1 MGCAQERGL
10 ERVLRGG
17 TIAESVAERHRRSR
31 RLHERRVVL
40 RHCGHHRVSG
50 LRRLHVFRR
59 LARRVPHGALDRRRA
74 VAQRGQVHDGR
85 RARVS
90 LEPAAG
96 ARDGRA
102 LDADREH
109 VLHDRADGRRGRPR
123 VAAAARH
130 GHHVSDGGHRH
141 RRADDR
147 VRGVRRN
154 ARDHLGADRQSHP
167 ADGRHDSAQHSR
179 AGALRLQLERV
190 LRRDRPSHLH
200 ERPGQR
206 GHARLHDAGAALHAA
221 VRRARPDL
229 ARHGADLRHGRVA
242 AHPRALLHGPRCAAR
257 RATASSGRC

>member
-1 MGCAQERGL
+1 MGRAQERGL

-40 RHCGHHRVSG
+40 GNSGHHRVSG

-74 VAQRGQVHDGR
+74 VAQRRQVHDGR

-130 GHHVSDGGHRH
+130 GHHVSDGRHRH

-154 ARDHLGADRQSHP
+154 ARDHLGADRQSHL
-167 ADGRHDSAQHSR
+167 ADGRHDPAQHSR
-179 AGALRLQLERV
+179 AGAT
-190 LRRDRPSHLH
+190 SASAS
-200 ERPGQR
+200 
-206 GHARLHDAGAALHAA
+206 ARSSTRSAKSPT
-221 VRRARPDL
+221 RT
-229 ARHGADLRHGRVA
+229 
-242 AHPRALLHGPRCAAR
+242 PRATQSPK
-257 RATASSGRC
+257 TS

>member
-1 MGCAQERGL
+1 MGLRPRGRPFRQDGARRASTKAAASVASSPDVPRLHRDHAVDHVVGCAQERGL

-17 TIAESVAERHRRSR
+17 TIAESVAERHRRGG

-40 RHCGHHRVSG
+40 RHRGHHRVSG

-109 VLHDRADGRRGRPR
+109 VLHDRADGRRRRAR

-130 GHHVSDGGHRH
+130 GHYVSDGGRRH

-154 ARDHLGADRQSHP
+154 ARDHLGADRQSHL

-179 AGALRLQLERV
+179 AA
-190 LRRDRPSHLH
+190 PTSASAS
-200 ERPGQR
+200 
-206 GHARLHDAGAALHAA
+206 ARSSTRSAKSPT
-221 VRRARPDL
+221 RT
-229 ARHGADLRHGRVA
+229 
-242 AHPRALLHGPRCAAR
+242 PRATQSPK
-257 RATASSGRC
+257 TS